1 MTHRGRDSPWKRGQ
15 RSRLDSD
22 LQGRDSPC
30 NTHPYL
36 REIDNVP
43 ARKIFAVQKKRALET
58 RLRPARERLAVKHL
72 GSYVS
77 GDSERSSEEEI
88 RREEYESARD

>member
-1 MTHRGRDSPWKRGQ
+1 MGKEDSARDLTPTCKVETRPVTP
-15 RSRLDSD
+15 DD
-22 LQGRDSPC
+22 PD
-30 NTHPYL
+30 L
-36 REIDNVP
+36 REIEDVP
-43 ARKIFAVQKKRALET
+43 ARKRLAVQKRRALET

-77 GDSERSSEEEI
+77 GESERSSEEEI

>member
-1 MTHRGRDSPWKRGQ
+1 MTPTYKVETLLVTPD
-15 RSRLDSD
+15 
-22 LQGRDSPC
+22 
-30 NTHPYL
+30 NPYL

-43 ARKIFAVQKKRALET
+43 ARKILAVQKKRALET

-77 GDSERSSEEEI
+77 GGSERSSEEEI